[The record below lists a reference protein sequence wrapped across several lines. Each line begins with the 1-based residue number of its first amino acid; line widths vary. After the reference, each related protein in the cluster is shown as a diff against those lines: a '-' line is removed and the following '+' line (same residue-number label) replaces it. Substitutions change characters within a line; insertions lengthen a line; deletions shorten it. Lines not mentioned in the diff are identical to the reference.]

1 MQDQDANGGIS
12 RGRDFRVSEEMIV
25 AGVADPGPSLDFKTP
40 AGITDT
46 GYSTRSTRRALEKLV
61 QRIDGSED
69 RPGRNRGDDGKEQ
82 RLNGKFPTLFTREIT
97 SG

>member
-1 MQDQDANGGIS
+1 
-12 RGRDFRVSEEMIV
+12 MIV

-40 AGITDT
+40 AGITDA
-46 GYSTRSTRRALEKLV
+46 GYSTRSTRRALKKLV
-61 QRIDGSED
+61 QRIDRSED

-82 RLNGKFPTLFTREIT
+82 CLNGKFPTLFARKIT

>member
-1 MQDQDANGGIS
+1 
-12 RGRDFRVSEEMIV
+12 MIV

-61 QRIDGSED
+61 QRSTAAKIGQAEIAAMMAKSSASTA
-69 RPGRNRGDDGKEQ
+69 NSQ
-82 RLNGKFPTLFTREIT
+82 LF
-97 SG
+97 SLAK

>member
-61 QRIDGSED
+61 QRIYSRDDGPSRD
-69 RPGRNRGDDGKEQ
+69 RQGDDEKQ
-82 RLNGKFPTLFTREIT
+82 SFNRKFPTLFAREIT
-97 SG
+97 PS

>member
-25 AGVADPGPSLDFKTP
+25 AAVADPGSVVGFSNP
-40 AGITDT
+40 GITDT

-82 RLNGKFPTLFTREIT
+82 RLNGKFPILFAREIT